1 MMEQFKVAV
10 IQAGAVPFDSQ
21 RSVEKACRLVAE
33 AAQQGAKLIVF
44 PEAFVSGYPKGL
56 DFGARVG
63 MRSPEGRSE
72 FRRYWESAIEVPG
85 HGGRLRRVAYL
96 LQGANHPLPD
106 PTPMPGPVNQNE
118 VLAHH
123 ASFRLLRQWS
133 CSLCLPEY
141 S

>member
-1 MMEQFKVAV
+1 MEQLKVAV

-21 RSVEKACRLVAE
+21 RSVEKACRLVTE

-85 HGGRLRRVAYL
+85 EATEILAGSARDNQVYLVIGAIEREGGTLYCTVLFFAPDGSL
-96 LQGANHPLPD
+96 MGKHPWN
-106 PTPMPGPVNQNE
+106 G
-118 VLAHH
+118 
-123 ASFRLLRQWS
+123 
-133 CSLCLPEY
+133 
-141 S
+141 